1 MEKRSK
7 SRFLSEFKEF
17 ISRGNVVDMAVGII
31 VGSAFTAIVNSLV
44 KDVIMP
50 FVGFL
55 IGGINFTDLKWV
67 IVSATDTSAE
77 VAIGYGA
84 LLQAVLNFLI
94 IAFVVFCMVRMLNLF
109 RRKKEAAE
117 EKSGEKPAAPSEE
130 LAVLRQIYAL
140 MAATAESTPLPE
152 DGAQ

>member
-1 MEKRSK
+1 MEKQKK

-31 VGSAFTAIVNSLV
+31 VGTAFTAIVNSLV
-44 KDVIMP
+44 NDVIMP

-55 IGGINFTDLKWV
+55 IGGINFTELKWV
-67 IVSATDTSAE
+67 IVAATDTSAE

-94 IAFVVFCMVRMLNLF
+94 IAFVVFCMVRMLNML
-109 RRKKEAAE
+109 RRKKETQE
-117 EKSGEKPAAPSEE
+117 EKAGEKPQAPSEE
-130 LAVLRQIYAL
+130 LVVLRQIYQL
-140 MAATAESTPLPE
+140 MERGAQMPQPGETAE
-152 DGAQ
+152 